1 MKRIMNIRFIF
12 IVAVLV
18 VGMAC
23 QQTAD
28 PAASPPSPTADA
40 IPSQTEAATEP
51 IPSPT
56 PTQIPT
62 ATPTA
67 PEPPAAFEATLE
79 GDDLAKFQSL
89 PVEFRYAL
97 LREYDEARVGVGRAT
112 TLKNLR
118 DLPDEVLPIAEFLS
132 PEALSK
138 FEELSTRSQ
147 QFRTA
152 RGVCLS
158 IPSIQ
163 EELRAG
169 P

>member
-1 MKRIMNIRFIF
+1 MKGIMDIRFIF

-97 LREYDEARVGVGRAT
+97 QRSTMKRVM
-112 TLKNLR
+112 
-118 DLPDEVLPIAEFLS
+118 E
-132 PEALSK
+132 
-138 FEELSTRSQ
+138 
-147 QFRTA
+147 
-152 RGVCLS
+152 
-158 IPSIQ
+158 
-163 EELRAG
+163 RAG
-169 P
+169 PRPWGTCVTCRTRFYLSLRFSRPRR

>member
-1 MKRIMNIRFIF
+1 MKGIRDIRVIF

-51 IPSPT
+51 
-56 PTQIPT
+56 
-62 ATPTA
+62 
-67 PEPPAAFEATLE
+67 PAEFEATLE

-97 LREYDEARVGVGRAT
+97 LREYDEARVGVGYAT

-147 QFRTA
+147 HSVLLGAYASAFRVS
-152 RGVCLS
+152 R
-158 IPSIQ
+158 